1 MTDLSTGNGHDGM
14 GGLAPPVTR
23 PRDPT
28 GASRSRRYRDKRKAP
43 VTAAVTMPA
52 IPPDQRPTEQPNDF
66 NEIVTV
72 ERDVALPANRDVA
85 KLSTRAVTPFPQPRW

>member
-1 MTDLSTGNGHDGM
+1 MTDLSTGNGHDWM

-28 GASRSRRYRDKRKAP
+28 GAAT